1 MNLGVTQQT
10 PFNNCIIFPGFFQ
23 AKTAEKAYFLQNCA
37 NSRGK
42 ILTDNEGKMDNEQK
56 AQKEPKKF
64 DWVTE
69 RSSCS
74 LPKVFHTLLLQVE
87 QDVKTRNALRPQN
100 SPYEFSIE
108 ENGSDFKVVLAAGE
122 LRNLVIFT
130 LAEHGILVRGG
141 EGNQM
146 FEVTLNFSVDGKCHL
161 VVNDQQLDS
170 WQVRRM
176 ALEELFFHGQ

>member
-1 MNLGVTQQT
+1 MADNKE
-10 PFNNCIIFPGFFQ
+10 
-23 AKTAEKAYFLQNCA
+23 KT
-37 NSRGK
+37 
-42 ILTDNEGKMDNEQK
+42 DNEQK
-56 AQKEPKKF
+56 TQKEPKEF

-74 LPKVFHTLLLQVE
+74 LPKVFHTLVLQVE
-87 QDVKTRNALRPQN
+87 EDVKTRNALRPQN
-100 SPYEFSIE
+100 SPYEFSME

-122 LRNLVIFT
+122 LRSAVVFT

-146 FEVTLNFSVDGKCHL
+146 FEVTLNFSPDGHCHL

-176 ALEELFFHGQ
+176 ALEELFFHGH

>member
-1 MNLGVTQQT
+1 MADNQ
-10 PFNNCIIFPGFFQ
+10 
-23 AKTAEKAYFLQNCA
+23 EKP
-37 NSRGK
+37 
-42 ILTDNEGKMDNEQK
+42 DNEQK
-56 AQKEPKKF
+56 AQKEPKTF

-87 QDVKTRNALRPQN
+87 EDVKTRNALRPQN

-108 ENGSDFKVVLAAGE
+108 ENGSDFKVLLKAGA
-122 LRNLVIFT
+122 LSNGVIFT

-146 FEVTLNFSVDGKCHL
+146 FEVTLNFSLDGKCHL
-161 VVNDQQLDS
+161 IVNDQQLDF

-176 ALEELFFHGQ
+176 ALEELFFHGH